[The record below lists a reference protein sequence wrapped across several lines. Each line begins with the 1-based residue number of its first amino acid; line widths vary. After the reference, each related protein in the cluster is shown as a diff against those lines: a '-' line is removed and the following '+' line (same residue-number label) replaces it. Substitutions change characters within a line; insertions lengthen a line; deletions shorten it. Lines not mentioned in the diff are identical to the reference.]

1 MFFHSLS
8 SLLIFLPTFF
18 IIYTFLKKYSLN
30 FSKVFLLIFSL
41 VFYGFDVPWFVI
53 PLIISASSDFY
64 ISRYLIDKKNKFSE
78 YRKIILA
85 FSFCINL
92 SLLVIFK
99 YHYLISSTFFRDN
112 QLFFLSNLNNILP
125 VGISFYTFQTLSF
138 TIDSFRGKIK
148 KIPRFIDY
156 LLYVCYFPQLVA
168 GPILRFSNFFD
179 NNSSLLLNKNL
190 PKINYGFYRICYGLF
205 IKLCLADELSR
216 LNDIAF
222 NSDYSLLGIVD
233 CWTMAFGFGLQVYF
247 DFSAYSH
254 LAIGISNIIGIDIP
268 ENFNFPYNSKSAT
281 EFWKRWH
288 ISLSSWVSDYL
299 YRFINNNLTQ
309 SFFGAIPLFVTW
321 IIMGLWHGASWR
333 FAMWGLM
340 NGILVL
346 VHRLYKSI
354 VSKSN
359 NKVMENIYSFIT
371 LSSIM
376 STWIYFRSTS
386 WDQANNLF
394 IKLFK
399 FDGLYF
405 SFRENY
411 YLFVFLFLIT
421 SLIFG
426 EAREYIKI
434 KNTCHRKIV
443 HIIFSSFALAFS
455 IIFIN
460 RQASFIY
467 FQF

>member
-18 IIYTFLKKYSLN
+18 VIYPFLKKYSLIV
-30 FSKVFLLIFSL
+30 SKIFLLIFSL
-41 VFYGFDVPWFVI
+41 VFYAFDVPWFVI
-53 PLIISASSDFY
+53 PLLISASSDFY
-64 ISRYLIDKKNKFSE
+64 ISRFLLDEKNKFSD
-78 YRKIILA
+78 YRKIILVI
-85 FSFCINL
+85 SFCINL
-92 SLLVIFK
+92 SLLIIFK
-99 YHYLISSTFFRDN
+99 YQDLILSTFLRNN
-112 QLFFLSNLNNILP
+112 QLFLLSNSNNILP

-168 GPILRFSNFFD
+168 GPILRFSNFFN
-179 NNSSLLLNKNL
+179 NNSLLLLNKNL

-222 NSDYSLLGIVD
+222 NSDYSLLGIID

-254 LAIGISNIIGIDIP
+254 LAIGISNIIGLQIP

-309 SFFGAIPLFVTW
+309 SFFGAIPLLITW

-346 VHRLYKSI
+346 IHRLYKSI

-376 STWIYFRSTS
+376 STWIYFRSSS

-399 FDGLYF
+399 FDGLYL

-411 YLFVFLFLIT
+411 YLFVFLFLVS

-426 EAREYIKI
+426 EVSEYIKL
-434 KNTCHRKIV
+434 KKPSNRKIV

>member
-18 IIYTFLKKYSLN
+18 IIYSFLKKYSLN
-30 FSKVFLLIFSL
+30 FSKIFLLIFSL

-64 ISRYLIDKKNKFSE
+64 ISKYLIDKKNKFSD
-78 YRKIILA
+78 YRKIILVI
-85 FSFCINL
+85 SFCINL

-112 QLFFLSNLNNILP
+112 QLLFLNNSNNIMP

-179 NNSSLLLNKNL
+179 NNSSLLLYKNL

-222 NSDYSLLGIVD
+222 NSDYSLLGFVD
-233 CWTMAFGFGLQVYF
+233 CWTMTFGFGLQIYF

-254 LAIGISNIIGIDIP
+254 LAIGISNIIGINIP

-340 NGILVL
+340 NGILIL

-359 NKVMENIYSFIT
+359 NKIIESIYSFIT

-376 STWIYFRSTS
+376 STWIYFRSSS

-421 SLIFG
+421 SLLLG
-426 EAREYIKI
+426 ELNEYIKLKKTSHI
-434 KNTCHRKIV
+434 KIV
-443 HIIFSSFALAFS
+443 NIIFSSFALAFS

>member
-85 FSFCINL
+85 ISFCINL

-112 QLFFLSNLNNILP
+112 QLLFLSNLNNILP

-222 NSDYSLLGIVD
+222 NSDYSLLGIID

-254 LAIGISNIIGIDIP
+254 LAIGISNMIGINIP

-299 YRFINNNLTQ
+299 YRFINNNLSQ
-309 SFFGAIPLFVTW
+309 SFFGAIPLLITW

-359 NKVMENIYSFIT
+359 NKAMENIYSFIT

-399 FDGLYF
+399 FDGFYF

-434 KNTCHRKIV
+434 KKTCHRKIV

>member
-18 IIYTFLKKYSLN
+18 LIYPFLKKYSLN
-30 FSKVFLLIFSL
+30 FSKIFLLIFSL

-53 PLIISASSDFY
+53 PLIISASSDFF

-78 YRKIILA
+78 YRKIILVI
-85 FSFCINL
+85 SFCTNL

-112 QLFFLSNLNNILP
+112 QLLFLSNLNNILP

-156 LLYVCYFPQLVA
+156 LLYICYFPQLVA

-190 PKINYGFYRICYGLF
+190 PKMNYGFYRICYGLF

-222 NSDYSLLGIVD
+222 DSDYSLLGIVD
-233 CWTMAFGFGLQVYF
+233 CWTMAFGFGLQIYF

-254 LAIGISNIIGIDIP
+254 LAVGISNLIGIDIP

-299 YRFINNNLTQ
+299 YMFINNNFTQ
-309 SFFGAIPLFVTW
+309 SFFGAIPLLITW

-346 VHRLYKSI
+346 IHRLYKSI

-359 NKVMENIYSFIT
+359 NKVMENIYCFIT

-376 STWIYFRSTS
+376 STWIYFRSSS

-421 SLIFG
+421 SLTFG
-426 EAREYIKI
+426 EVNEYIKI
-434 KNTCHRKIV
+434 KNTSHRKILN
-443 HIIFSSFALAFS
+443 IIFSSFALAFS